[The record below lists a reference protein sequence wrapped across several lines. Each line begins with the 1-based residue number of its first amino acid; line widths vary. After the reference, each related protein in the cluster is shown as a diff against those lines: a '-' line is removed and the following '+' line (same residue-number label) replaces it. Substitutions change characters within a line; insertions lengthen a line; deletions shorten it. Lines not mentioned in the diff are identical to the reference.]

1 MVEPTYHEE
10 EKLKK
15 KGYLKIAGLDEA
27 GRGAWAGPIV
37 ASSVI
42 LNPRVRIDGLRDSK
56 KLTPTK
62 RKQLYLEIVK
72 NALNWSVGIV
82 PEKTIDRI
90 GINEANALA
99 MEQSVKRLLLQPDY
113 LLIDYF
119 LLDHVGIDHHAIV
132 KGDQKVASIAAAS
145 IIAKVTR
152 DYIMIAAHKDHPE
165 YSFHTHKGYGTD
177 HHKKKIKQHGTSRI
191 HRMSFSPMK
200 DLVQENK

>member
-113 LLIDYF
+113 LLIDY
-119 LLDHVGIDHHAIV
+119 LLYFF
-132 KGDQKVASIAAAS
+132 KCSI
-145 IIAKVTR
+145 
-152 DYIMIAAHKDHPE
+152 
-165 YSFHTHKGYGTD
+165 
-177 HHKKKIKQHGTSRI
+177 
-191 HRMSFSPMK
+191 
-200 DLVQENK
+200 